1 MLARITGRNA
11 GQLGNWKREMLSTG
25 NAGQIYVNMR

>member
-1 MLARITGRNA
+1 MHGRITGRNA